1 MARKPGPAGG
11 KNGNAKNKSNTGR
24 KSTYDPARYPTL
36 AWWLCQ
42 KDGMTDDELAKAF
55 SVAKSTISEWKKKYP
70 EFSEAIKKGKELSN
84 SLVVKSLF
92 DSCFDHTVVEGKRIK
107 KKDKNGEEI
116 ILIEEYK
123 RVIPANT
130 LAQQIWLYNRCP
142 DSWRRNPD
150 PERGNKTKDPLDV
163 YLDGLKDND
172 DEQPNKSDTV
182 SETD

>member
-1 MARKPGPAGG
+1 MARKTGTGG
-11 KNGNAKNKSNTGR
+11 AKKESEKKKNNTGR
-24 KSTYDPARYPTL
+24 RSTYDPARYPTL
-36 AWWLCQ
+36 AWWLSQ
-42 KDGMTDDELAKAF
+42 KDGITDVELAKAF
-55 SVAKSTISEWKKKYP
+55 SVAKSTISDWKNKYP
-70 EFSEAIKKGKELSN
+70 EFSEAIKKGKALSN

-116 ILIEEYK
+116 ILVEEYK

-150 PERGNKTKDPLDV
+150 PDRSNKTKDPLDM
-163 YLDGLKDND
+163 YLDGLKDNA
-172 DEQPNKSDTV
+172 DEQPDRQNPV